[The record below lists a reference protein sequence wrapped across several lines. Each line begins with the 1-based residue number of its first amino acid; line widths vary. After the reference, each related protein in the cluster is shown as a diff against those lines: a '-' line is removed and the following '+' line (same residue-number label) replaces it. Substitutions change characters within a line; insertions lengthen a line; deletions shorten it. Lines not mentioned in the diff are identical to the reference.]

1 MALPTVGESNY
12 PTPDELRDA
21 ILRQIKLAFQR
32 RGLLANVLPG
42 SDHYITADAI
52 ASRLA
57 LVVANNQIALEQQSP
72 LTATGDDLDQIA
84 GVYGVVRRPATQ
96 SEGFVKV
103 STVGIAIIPAGFQ
116 AVGPGGSKF
125 ATVSVN
131 TVTNNDEILVQSLE
145 AGTGAN
151 LDAGAILTWESASVG
166 NLIQTCTVSGSG
178 ITGGADTDTDEE
190 LRERLIDRLSFTAVG
205 GNAAFVQQLAEGV
218 SAAVGDAWV
227 YSAARGPGSYDV
239 AVASAEP
246 SRVLATSVVNSVA
259 SAVAGELPG
268 HTSLNCTTVVTEP
281 VDVVL
286 AAQLPLPQFAGGAG
300 GGWLDANPWPRNGD
314 RGFVVAVTG
323 TLGLRVYSP
332 AGTAAAPIKGQK
344 IAIYE
349 GSTGIL
355 HRFTISNTPAFIAPS
370 QVWDF
375 DIFPQPTFDPTGHY
389 VSADAQNLQDYVDTF
404 VAETVKLGA
413 GEKSDSPDLLPR
425 ALRFPAPDFS
435 DPPALTSVILSR
447 VLTEQPE
454 ILDISYA
461 LRIVPGSFVPTV
473 PPPPTFQLRTG
484 PSLPP
489 TPADPPRILTLNNF
503 AIVSV

>member
-1 MALPTVGESNY
+1 
-12 PTPDELRDA
+12 
-21 ILRQIKLAFQR
+21 
-32 RGLLANVLPG
+32 PG

-227 YSAARGPGSYDV
+227 YSAARGP
-239 AVASAEP
+239 
-246 SRVLATSVVNSVA
+246 
-259 SAVAGELPG
+259 
-268 HTSLNCTTVVTEP
+268 
-281 VDVVL
+281 
-286 AAQLPLPQFAGGAG
+286 
-300 GGWLDANPWPRNGD
+300 
-314 RGFVVAVTG
+314 
-323 TLGLRVYSP
+323 
-332 AGTAAAPIKGQK
+332 
-344 IAIYE
+344 
-349 GSTGIL
+349 
-355 HRFTISNTPAFIAPS
+355 
-370 QVWDF
+370 
-375 DIFPQPTFDPTGHY
+375 
-389 VSADAQNLQDYVDTF
+389 
-404 VAETVKLGA
+404 
-413 GEKSDSPDLLPR
+413 
-425 ALRFPAPDFS
+425 
-435 DPPALTSVILSR
+435 
-447 VLTEQPE
+447 
-454 ILDISYA
+454 
-461 LRIVPGSFVPTV
+461 
-473 PPPPTFQLRTG
+473 
-484 PSLPP
+484 
-489 TPADPPRILTLNNF
+489 
-503 AIVSV
+503 